1 MRFIKLF
8 SIPLINFTWLRL
20 PTLLKQVFYAMHIFK
35 YCPNKEAALGNI
47 VVSLSCTAY
56 LWAALIVLQEPHI

>member
-1 MRFIKLF
+1 MRFTKTLF
-8 SIPLINFTWLRL
+8 NTVEKFYWLRL
-20 PTLLKQVFYAMHIFK
+20 PTLLKQVFYAMHVFK
-35 YCPNKEAALGNI
+35 YCPNKEAALGDI